1 MTLRD
6 VWRARQPRSAKIRY
20 LLYAAT
26 LTIVILLGVVTVRLL
41 TKKAVDD
48 CNKPAAP
55 VEVPHAPPG
64 LIVDAP
70 CTDGVTT
77 TKPATPRAK

>member
-6 VWRARQPRSAKIRY
+6 VWRERQPRSSKVRY

-26 LTIVILLGVVTVRLL
+26 VTVAILLGVVTVRLL
-41 TKKAVDD
+41 TKKAADD
-48 CNKPAAP
+48 CNKPAAL
-55 VEVPHAPPG
+55 VEVPQAPVG

-70 CTDGVTT
+70 CTDAAAT
-77 TKPATPRAK
+77 PAAPRAK

>member
-6 VWRARQPRSAKIRY
+6 MWRERHPRSSKVRY

-26 LTIVILLGVVTVRLL
+26 LTIVILLGVVTLRLL
-41 TKKAVDD
+41 TKKAAGD

-55 VEVPHAPPG
+55 VEVPQAPPG
-64 LIVDAP
+64 LIADAP
-70 CTDGVTT
+70 CTDGSAT
-77 TKPATPRAK
+77 TKPTTPRGK